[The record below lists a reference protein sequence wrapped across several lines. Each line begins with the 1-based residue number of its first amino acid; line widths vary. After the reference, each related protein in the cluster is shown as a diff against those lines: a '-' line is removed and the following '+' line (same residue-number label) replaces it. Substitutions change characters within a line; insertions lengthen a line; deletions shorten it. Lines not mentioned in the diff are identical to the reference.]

1 MNIKLALQL
10 SRNILLENFNH
21 NLSNNKSNQ
30 LELYIFSVFWLN
42 SMIYSQQCPHLA
54 DPPTESTCISACG
67 FSISSNC
74 ACLLADL
81 YLLRELRYLYK
92 YSFSSRLWQKI
103 TFIQCKLFHF
113 EISLS
118 LATERYS
125 EILCLSLRKGILQLL
140 FLMRHVEQIDNLS
153 NV

>member
-1 MNIKLALQL
+1 MHK
-10 SRNILLENFNH
+10 
-21 NLSNNKSNQ
+21 NKSNVFTHQ
-30 LELYIFSVFWLN
+30 ADHFVSFLFWLN

-81 YLLRELRYLYK
+81 YLLRELGYLYK

-118 LATERYS
+118 LVTERYS

-140 FLMRHVEQIDNLS
+140 FLMRHVETN
-153 NV
+153 